1 MNKPNPA
8 TGPLLAMS
16 SMTISQLG
24 ATLAVPLMLTHGSF
38 GISSMRLACAALV
51 SVLLIRPDF
60 RRFSAAQWKAAL
72 ALGTAMAL
80 MTLCYLQAV
89 TLLPV
94 GPAITIDFLGPLAVA
109 VVSLRGAARYVLP
122 ALALAGV
129 LAMTFSAGGW
139 LLAPVGIA
147 FAAASGV
154 AWAAYIVGMRRVGQL
169 FTKQQGLCLSFVVA
183 AIVALALSSSFA
195 RPEMK
200 WADLPIA
207 AGLAV
212 LSPLLPFTLEMAAL
226 RRLPMA
232 VFSIMM
238 SVEPAIGT
246 LLGFL
251 ILRQALSAQQSA
263 GILLVIT
270 ASVAAVVLGSRG
282 VRVRTG
288 EPSPAEMLL

>member
-1 MNKPNPA
+1 
-8 TGPLLAMS
+8 
-16 SMTISQLG
+16 
-24 ATLAVPLMLTHGSF
+24 MLVHGSF

-51 SVLLIRPDF
+51 SVLLVRPDF

-72 ALGTAMAL
+72 ILGTAMAV

-94 GPAITIDFLGPLAVA
+94 GPAITIDFLGPLAIA

-129 LAMTFSAGGW
+129 LAMTFNAGGW
-139 LLAPVGIA
+139 ILAPAGIA
-147 FAAASGV
+147 FAAISAI
-154 AWAAYIVGMRRVGQL
+154 AWAAYIVGMRHVGQL
-169 FTKQQGLCLSFVVA
+169 FTKQQGLCLSFVAA
-183 AIVALALSSSFA
+183 AIVGLALAGSFA
-195 RPEMK
+195 GSEMK

-232 VFSIMM
+232 AFSIMM
-238 SVEPAIGT
+238 SLEPAIGT
-246 LLGFL
+246 VLGFL
-251 ILRQALSAQQSA
+251 ILRQALSVQQSA

-270 ASVAAVVLGSRG
+270 ASIAAVVLGRRG
-282 VRVRTG
+282 AAAPMR
-288 EPSPAEMLL
+288 EPGPAEMLL

>member
-1 MNKPNPA
+1 M
-8 TGPLLAMS
+8 LALS

-51 SVLLIRPDF
+51 SVLLVRPDF

-72 ALGTAMAL
+72 VLGTAMAV

-139 LLAPVGIA
+139 LLAPAGIA
-147 FAAASGV
+147 FAAISAI
-154 AWAAYIVGMRRVGQL
+154 AWAAYIVGMRHVGQL

-183 AIVALALSSSFA
+183 AIVGLALAGSFA
-195 RPEMK
+195 GSEMK

-232 VFSIMM
+232 AFSIMM
-238 SVEPAIGT
+238 SLEPAIGT

-251 ILRQALSAQQSA
+251 ILRQALSVQQSA

-282 VRVRTG
+282 VRLRSG

>member
-1 MNKPNPA
+1 V
-8 TGPLLAMS
+8 
-16 SMTISQLG
+16 
-24 ATLAVPLMLTHGSF
+24 AVPLMLVHGSF

-51 SVLLIRPDF
+51 SVLLVRPDF

-72 ALGTAMAL
+72 ILGTAMGV

-129 LAMTFSAGGW
+129 LAMTFNAGGW
-139 LLAPVGIA
+139 LLAPAGIA
-147 FAAASGV
+147 FAAISAI
-154 AWAAYIVGMRRVGQL
+154 AWAAYIVGMRHVGQL
-169 FTKQQGLCLSFVVA
+169 FTKQEGLCLSFVVA
-183 AIVALALSSSFA
+183 AIVGLALAGSFA
-195 RPEMK
+195 GSEMK

-232 VFSIMM
+232 AFSIMM
-238 SVEPAIGT
+238 SLEPAIGT
-246 LLGFL
+246 LLGLL

-270 ASVAAVVLGSRG
+270 ASVAAVVFGRRG
-282 VRVRTG
+282 VRLRGG

>member
-1 MNKPNPA
+1 MNKPHTT

-24 ATLAVPLMLTHGSF
+24 AIIAVPLMLTHGSF

-51 SVLLIRPDF
+51 SVLLVRPDF

-72 ALGTAMAL
+72 VLGAAMAV

-129 LAMTFSAGGW
+129 LAMTFSSGGW
-139 LLAPVGIA
+139 LLAPDGIA

-154 AWAAYIVGMRRVGQL
+154 AWAAYIVGMRHVGQL

-183 AIVALALSSSFA
+183 AIVGLALSASFA

-212 LSPLLPFTLEMAAL
+212 LSPLLPFSLEMAAL
-226 RRLPMA
+226 RRLPVA

-238 SVEPAIGT
+238 SLEPAIGT
-246 LLGFL
+246 ILGFL
-251 ILRQALSAQQSA
+251 ILRQALSLQQSA

-270 ASVAAVVLGSRG
+270 ASIAAVVLGRRG
-282 VRVRTG
+282 VAAPMR
-288 EPSPAEMLL
+288 EPGPAEMLL

>member
-1 MNKPNPA
+1 MNKPHAA

-24 ATLAVPLMLTHGSF
+24 AIIAVPLMLTHGSF

-51 SVLLIRPDF
+51 SVLLVRPDF

-72 ALGTAMAL
+72 ILGAAMAV

-139 LLAPVGIA
+139 LLAPAGIA
-147 FAAASGV
+147 FAAISAI
-154 AWAAYIVGMRRVGQL
+154 AWAAYIVGMRHVGQL

-183 AIVALALSSSFA
+183 AIVGLALAGSFA
-195 RPEMK
+195 GSEMK

-232 VFSIMM
+232 AFSIMM
-238 SVEPAIGT
+238 SLEPAIGT
-246 LLGFL
+246 VLGFL
-251 ILRQALSAQQSA
+251 ILRQALSVQQSA

-282 VRVRTG
+282 VRLRSS

>member
-1 MNKPNPA
+1 
-8 TGPLLAMS
+8 
-16 SMTISQLG
+16 
-24 ATLAVPLMLTHGSF
+24 
-38 GISSMRLACAALV
+38 LV
-51 SVLLIRPDF
+51 SVLLVRPDF

-72 ALGTAMAL
+72 VLGTAMAV

-139 LLAPVGIA
+139 LLAPAGIA
-147 FAAASGV
+147 FAAISAI
-154 AWAAYIVGMRRVGQL
+154 AWAAYIVGMRHVGQL

-183 AIVALALSSSFA
+183 AIVGLALAGSFA
-195 RPEMK
+195 GSEMK

-232 VFSIMM
+232 AFSIMM
-238 SVEPAIGT
+238 SLEPAIGT

-251 ILRQALSAQQSA
+251 ILRQALSVQQSA

-282 VRVRTG
+282 VRLRSS

>member
-1 MNKPNPA
+1 M
-8 TGPLLAMS
+8 LALS

-51 SVLLIRPDF
+51 SVLLVRPDL

-72 ALGTAMAL
+72 VLGTAMAV

-139 LLAPVGIA
+139 LLAPAGIA
-147 FAAASGV
+147 FAAISAI
-154 AWAAYIVGMRRVGQL
+154 AWAAYIVGMRHVGQL

-183 AIVALALSSSFA
+183 AIVGLALAGSFA
-195 RPEMK
+195 GSEMK

-232 VFSIMM
+232 AFSIMM
-238 SVEPAIGT
+238 SLEPAIGT
-246 LLGFL
+246 VLGFL
-251 ILRQALSAQQSA
+251 ILRQALSVQQSA

-282 VRVRTG
+282 VRLRSG